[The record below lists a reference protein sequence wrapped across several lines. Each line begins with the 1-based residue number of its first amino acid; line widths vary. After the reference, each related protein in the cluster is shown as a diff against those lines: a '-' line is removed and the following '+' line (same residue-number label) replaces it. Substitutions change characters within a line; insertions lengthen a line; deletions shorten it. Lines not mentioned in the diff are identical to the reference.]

1 MSQSVLE
8 LCAARGHEQVC
19 FFHNPAVG
27 LRVIVAIHDTT
38 LGPGLGGCRMML
50 YQSEAQAV
58 EDVMRLSEG
67 MTYKSALAGLPLGGA
82 KACLIADPG
91 MTDGR
96 EDLFR
101 HLGQCLNHLGGR
113 YITAEDMGTS
123 VRDMMWIKSVS
134 KHVAGTDPNAGGV
147 GDPSPWTALGVFNAM
162 RAAVERAFPE
172 DPTLRAK
179 SVAVQGV
186 GHVGMYL
193 VGHLVEAGAK
203 VTVADT
209 NSNNT
214 QEAAHRYGVNV
225 VAPGE
230 IYSVPCDIF
239 APCAVGQTVNASTLW
254 KLSCKVIAGA
264 ANNQLS
270 DPSVYELLKSK
281 GILYCP
287 DFAINSG
294 GVISITAEVMEGGA
308 SMDWVKEKVAGVYDT
323 TAHILDEARRTHQD
337 TEVVALDLAKKK
349 IADAKR
355 RSIT

>member
-19 FFHNPAVG
+19 FFHNPEVG
-27 LRVIVAIHDTT
+27 LRAIVAIHDTT
-38 LGPGLGGCRMML
+38 LGPGLGGCRMRL

-82 KACLIADPG
+82 KACLIADPR
-91 MTDGR
+91 MTEGR
-96 EDLFR
+96 EALFR
-101 HLGQCLNHLGGR
+101 QLGRCLNHLGGR

-134 KHVAGTDPNAGGV
+134 NHVAGTDPDAGGV
-147 GDPSPWTALGVFNAM
+147 GDPSPWTALGVYNAM
-162 RAAVERAFPE
+162 RAAVERAFPGQ
-172 DPTLRAK
+172 PTLKGK

-209 NSNNT
+209 NSNST
-214 QEAAHRYGVNV
+214 QEAAARYGVTA
-225 VAPGE
+225 VAPDE
-230 IYSVPCDIF
+230 IFAVPCDVF
-239 APCAVGQTVNASTLW
+239 APCAVGQTVNPSTLG

-270 DPSVYELLKSK
+270 DHGVYELLKTK

-294 GVISITAEVMEGGA
+294 GVISVASEATGGT
-308 SMDWVKEKVAGVYDT
+308 SMDWVKEKVAGIYDT
-323 TAHILDEARRTHQD
+323 TAQILDEARRTHHD
-337 TEVVALDLAKKK
+337 TEVIALNLAKQK

-355 RSIT
+355 RLIT